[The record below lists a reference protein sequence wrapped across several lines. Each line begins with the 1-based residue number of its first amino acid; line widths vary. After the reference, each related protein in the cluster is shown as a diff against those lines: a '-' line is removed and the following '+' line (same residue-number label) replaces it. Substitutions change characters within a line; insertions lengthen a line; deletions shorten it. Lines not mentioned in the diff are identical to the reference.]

1 MAQANFSP
9 HPGKV
14 MNFAS
19 EYVSERTIAATLAAC
34 VFALIAP
41 CVGCSGAQ
49 TDADMPETSPQGD
62 PDVAVEAARRNVEG
76 SLPGP
81 EQDEAKRKLDVATDR
96 AVQVHVAQAQAAFE
110 QRLLPIVEQEYAKA
124 AKHRPEDQRVV
135 SGKSKLAE
143 TRAKGNAALSAA
155 RVRLQRLGN
164 RPVQAEERPE
174 WEALL
179 RDLEWLG
186 MWQEQFPGAA
196 ELRKEATAAVVLYLL
211 ADARLQL
218 ALEER
223 DLAEAQ
229 AQKALAWD
237 AGNTEVIAFLSE
249 VRGGAQAEALI
260 KRADAAMADGRTE
273 TAISLFQD
281 ALKALPT
288 SQAARQG
295 LAEAKKRLVTRL
307 LVDARAAQKAL
318 KWPQAMALAGQARA
332 AGTEDQKLLVEV
344 NGLRKEINLHA
355 VELLW
360 PKLLAAQA
368 KKFDG
373 AALIYAREVAT
384 MVADYKDVAKRL
396 KALEASAADKAG
408 YTVQLS
414 ATKVDKLGPEV
425 AQAVLNA
432 QFLALWQ
439 QGAWDRR
446 KVILVDKK
454 KKGPVDAT
462 LLLDWLLLRVA
473 RTQAEEAR
481 SKLYLD
487 HVETVANPA
496 HAEARGRQ
504 SSALTK
510 LNSASDALRPVQ
522 EALNQTQANL
532 HNSQTQLDD
541 IEGKISSEDAQWYKD
556 KVSPCPDGK
565 LNCELTRAHKRWSAN
580 VEFYHKA
587 IEAEK
592 KKIAQLE
599 PQFAKL
605 QAEVDAR
612 QKAYDDAEKAYA
624 ETPQTIRRD
633 VMRKHDYEVTR
644 HKVSIEAQL
653 HAVLREGHGK
663 TQKES
668 SQDAQVKEARDDF
681 STPKVDMKGTVL
693 EAEKPNG
700 LPEDP
705 TLLADIGGKMLAA
718 VLPLLF
724 KGLETQGDRHF
735 VQAGLAKTEPER
747 VHWLMLAALVSDGLS
762 PEVRLKVQA
771 QLLELTG
778 WRAVDN
784 TIDYEKLPT
793 AAK

>member
-1 MAQANFSP
+1 
-9 HPGKV
+9 
-14 MNFAS
+14 MNFAGPRAS
-19 EYVSERTIAATLAAC
+19 AHFLAVTLTPW
-34 VFALIAP
+34 VLALCAP

-49 TDADMPETSPQGD
+49 TDTDVLESSGQGGD
-62 PDVAVEAARRNVEG
+62 PDVAVEAARRNLEG

-81 EQDEAKRKLDVATDR
+81 EQDEARRKLDVAIDR

-110 QRLLPIVEQEYAKA
+110 QRLLPVAELEYAKA

-155 RVRLQRLGN
+155 RVRLQRLAN

-179 RDLEWLG
+179 RDLEWLA

-196 ELRKEATAAVVLYLL
+196 ELRKEASAAVVAYLI

-223 DLAEAQ
+223 ELAEAQ

-237 AGNTEVIAFLSE
+237 AGNPDVIAFLSE
-249 VRGGAQAEALI
+249 IRGGSQAEALI
-260 KRADAAMADGRTE
+260 KRAEGAMADGRTE
-273 TAISLFQD
+273 VAIGLYQD
-281 ALKALPT
+281 ALKALPS
-288 SQAARQG
+288 SQGARQG
-295 LAEAKKRLVTRL
+295 LADAKKKLVTKL

-332 AGTEDQKLLVEV
+332 VATEDLKLLTEV

-355 VELLW
+355 VEMLW

-373 AALIYAREVAT
+373 AALVYAREVSA
-384 MVADYKDVAKRL
+384 MVGDYKDVAKRL
-396 KALEASAADKAG
+396 KALELSAAEKSG
-408 YTVQLS
+408 YALQLAAS
-414 ATKVDKLGPEV
+414 KVDKLGPEV
-425 AQAVLNA
+425 AQASVHA
-432 QFLALWQ
+432 QLLAQWQ
-439 QGAWDRR
+439 LGGWDKR
-446 KVILVDKK
+446 KVILVDKR
-454 KKGPVDAT
+454 KKGAVDAT
-462 LLLDWLLLRVA
+462 LQIDWPMLRVT

-504 SSALTK
+504 SGALTK
-510 LNSASDALRPVQ
+510 LSAASDALRPVQ
-522 EALNQTQANL
+522 EALNQAQANL
-532 HNSQTQLDD
+532 HSSQTQLDD
-541 IEGKISSEDAQWYKD
+541 IEAKITSEDAQWYKD
-556 KVSPCPDGK
+556 KVSPCPDTK
-565 LNCELTRAHKRWSAN
+565 LNCDLTRGHKRWAAN

-599 PQFAKL
+599 PQFTKL
-605 QAEVDAR
+605 QADVDAR
-612 QKAYDDAEKAYA
+612 QKAYDEAERAYT

-644 HKVSIEAQL
+644 HKLNIEAQL
-653 HAVLREGHGK
+653 HATLQEGHGK
-663 TQKES
+663 TQKAT
-668 SQDAQVKEARDDF
+668 SQDVQVKETRDDF

-705 TLLADIGGKMLAA
+705 TLLADVCGKMLATA
-718 VLPLLF
+718 LPLLF
-724 KGLETQGDRHF
+724 KGLETHGDRYF

-747 VHWLMLAALVSDGLS
+747 VHWLMLAALASEALS

-778 WRAVDN
+778 WRAIEN

-793 AAK
+793 SAK